1 MHVTSTRDEGSIQTM
16 ANVTVEALG
25 AGTKVLSQRM
35 KKAVKKKGVGR
46 EGNEGDT
53 V

>member
-1 MHVTSTRDEGSIQTM
+1 MQRDTGEEGSIQTM

-35 KKAVKKKGVGR
+35 KKTVKKKGVGR
-46 EGNEGDT
+46 EGKERDT